1 MDYATLADM
10 VMRFGQTELVQLTD
24 EINRP
29 PTTIDAARVQVALDD
44 ARMEIDSAVGRI
56 YRLPL
61 AGCTRPPD
69 PPATEPTVVPPP
81 QLTRLACDIAR
92 YFLFDDAAP
101 EHEVVR
107 RYNQARA
114 TLDDIASGALQL
126 ACPWGGSP
134 GELIAAD
141 AQSGSAEVF
150 SEFAPRQITDDALRG
165 F

>member
-1 MDYATLADM
+1 MTTTYATIAAM
-10 VMRFGQTELVQLTD
+10 ITRFGVQDLTEITD
-24 EINRP
+24 NEPPYTGQINEIKLQ
-29 PTTIDAARVQVALDD
+29 AA
-44 ARMEIDSAVGRI
+44 IDSANAEVDA
-56 YRLPL
+56 YL
-61 AGCTRPPD
+61 AKQMSV
-69 PPATEPTVVPPP
+69 PTVLQSPFV
-81 QLTRLACDIAR
+81 QMMACDIAR